1 MSRIGMPRKGF
12 SEMMQNA
19 RRIAYNE
26 NQKRAVPATLDEAKA
41 AGLENEWWAAYCE
54 ARGG

>member
-1 MSRIGMPRKGF
+1 MTATDNDTLMPCPFCGGT
-12 SEMMQNA
+12 A
-19 RRIAYNE
+19 CLHNE